1 MIFELFHWSM
11 IERPQLDAFE
21 RKSLGQAGRI
31 TRENWLREVFG
42 KSIAFAHMGHQ
53 FHYVPETET
62 DSSAL
67 PLMMARVGRQVS
79 VKENDPPAEG
89 LHEKHRDAWLASAI
103 IMDPTHHEHG
113 QRVAM
118 QYHHDIGKPMALLTS
133 LAAHIN
139 RESPPEPYTLSVA
152 PIIDASTFWHFV
164 NANKNA
170 VTNVTFD
177 LVPPNMF
184 DGPENMDK
192 ELKELR
198 DLERARKIRLELE
211 NPDSLNL
218 ETKRIHGIVDYAAQ
232 GGGDIEARAKGKK
245 RYSSKRKIKTM
256 QIEESEKNGTE
267 DAVNELL
274 ANAKRIIFEL

>member
-1 MIFELFHWSM
+1 VNPHL
-11 IERPQLDAFE
+11 
-21 RKSLGQAGRI
+21 
-31 TRENWLREVFG
+31 
-42 KSIAFAHMGHQ
+42 
-53 FHYVPETET
+53 
-62 DSSAL
+62 
-67 PLMMARVGRQVS
+67 
-79 VKENDPPAEG
+79 
-89 LHEKHRDAWLASAI
+89 
-103 IMDPTHHEHG
+103 
-113 QRVAM
+113 
-118 QYHHDIGKPMALLTS
+118 
-133 LAAHIN
+133 N
-139 RESPPEPYTLSVA
+139 RTPLSVA

-218 ETKRIHGIVDYAAQ
+218 KRRGFTVSLTMPRRAVVTLRLEPKAKNATAQ
-232 GGGDIEARAKGKK
+232 SVKLRRCKLRNRKK
-245 RYSSKRKIKTM
+245 W
-256 QIEESEKNGTE
+256 TE